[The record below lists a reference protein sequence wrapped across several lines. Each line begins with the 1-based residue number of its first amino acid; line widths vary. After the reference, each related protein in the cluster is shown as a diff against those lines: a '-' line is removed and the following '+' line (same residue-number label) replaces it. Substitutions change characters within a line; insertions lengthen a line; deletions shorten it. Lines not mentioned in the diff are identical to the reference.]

1 MDVHVTVLKADFI
14 KESNWFIQ
22 IELEEVSYPTK
33 AKIKKKQRTDVYTG
47 ITTNFS
53 KNHFVFKGSLSNRLS
68 IKFGAIEL
76 STFNE
81 KRNID
86 PSKCICQGMYTL
98 VITKRLL
105 AALRDQIP
113 LKETYKL
120 LHPTSKVET
129 CALNIS
135 LSLDFFGID
144 EKIIENERVFMKVEY
159 DRYEQ
164 DKSIIQDKEEKVEN
178 LLEINS
184 QELTKWIDKVDHV
197 KNALRSLGADVSLLK
212 KQKDSLELENKDIFK
227 IIERL
232 SKVDDI
238 HIKVDML
245 STSPQGIDILRLIME
260 KTDNRLKLQRKI
272 YEELSSNWM
281 KIEGKKRKFELLKEE
296 VNKVKDAQSQLEFH
310 MQTLKDQ
317 LPQALVL
324 RDQIK
329 SMDGLIKDFEGQIAK
344 ARKIKK
350 DKAIEVE
357 VVNLKHKHNILIEK
371 QKQVQIILETNEGFV
386 PLEEIEKLQI
396 DYYNDDTESEALK
409 KRGDELLKEIEEVGQ
424 ALSKDSFRPKSRSN
438 NLIELEVKLQ
448 AAQARVEAI
457 QERMTKQAA
466 DHGIEIGKY
475 EAKLA
480 ELDSRLLSYD
490 SL

>member
-1 MDVHVTVLKADFI
+1 
-14 KESNWFIQ
+14 
-22 IELEEVSYPTK
+22 
-33 AKIKKKQRTDVYTG
+33 
-47 ITTNFS
+47 
-53 KNHFVFKGSLSNRLS
+53 
-68 IKFGAIEL
+68 
-76 STFNE
+76 
-81 KRNID
+81 
-86 PSKCICQGMYTL
+86 
-98 VITKRLL
+98 
-105 AALRDQIP
+105 
-113 LKETYKL
+113 
-120 LHPTSKVET
+120 
-129 CALNIS
+129 
-135 LSLDFFGID
+135 
-144 EKIIENERVFMKVEY
+144 
-159 DRYEQ
+159 
-164 DKSIIQDKEEKVEN
+164 
-178 LLEINS
+178 
-184 QELTKWIDKVDHV
+184 
-197 KNALRSLGADVSLLK
+197 
-212 KQKDSLELENKDIFK
+212 
-227 IIERL
+227 
-232 SKVDDI
+232 
-238 HIKVDML
+238 
-245 STSPQGIDILRLIME
+245 
-260 KTDNRLKLQRKI
+260 
-272 YEELSSNWM
+272 M